1 MRRTFAWAL
10 ACAGV
15 LASAPPARAGAELEA
30 YRAFARGGESARLLA
45 IARAAMRHDTLAA
58 DSAAPGWPGPPC
70 GVYMTLVRGA
80 ETRACV
86 GSDAPLRGSLAETVR
101 MLAGEA
107 LTADRRRPPV
117 RAAELDSLTI
127 VIAFAGHSEPIAD
140 PMLVNPARDGLRVS
154 SGRGSIAFIPGEAR
168 TVAWA
173 LREARRAGVL
183 EGPVANASYARF
195 EAVVIRERW
204 PVPTGTSGALS
215 E

>member
-1 MRRTFAWAL
+1 VLAL
-10 ACAGV
+10 ACAAV
-15 LASAPPARAGAELEA
+15 LASADRARAGAELDA
-30 YRAFARGGESARLLA
+30 YRAFARSDGSARLLA
-45 IARAAMRHDTLAA
+45 IARAALRHDTAAA
-58 DSAAPGWPGPPC
+58 DTSAPEWPGPPC
-70 GVYMTLVRGA
+70 GVYLTLVRGA

-86 GSDAPLRGSLAETVR
+86 GSDAPLRGSLVETVR
-101 MLAGEA
+101 VLAGEA

-117 RAAELDSLTI
+117 RAAELDSLTV
-127 VIAFAGHSEPIAD
+127 VIAFAGHAEPIAD

-183 EGPVANASYARF
+183 EGAVANASYARF

-204 PVPTGTSGALS
+204 PARAGAPGALP